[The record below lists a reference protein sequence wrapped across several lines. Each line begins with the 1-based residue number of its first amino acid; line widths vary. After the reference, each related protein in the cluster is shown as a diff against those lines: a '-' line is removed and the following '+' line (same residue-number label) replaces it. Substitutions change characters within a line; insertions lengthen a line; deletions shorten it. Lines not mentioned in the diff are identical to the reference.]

1 MKKLISVISIIFLL
15 CASLSVAAAD
25 TNIVPY
31 YNNTNTTFESLTIS
45 STGMATVV
53 VSYNGKVGVTTGGT
67 ISSYIERKVGTSWV
81 KVSNG
86 QPLNTW
92 TDTSANRSY
101 STSHTLQLSV
111 KGEYR
116 LCVTYTIRGTGGS
129 PDVINRTVYKTY

>member
-31 YNNTNTTFESLTIS
+31 YNNTNTVSTTFSIS
-45 STGMATVV
+45 STGMATAT
-53 VSYNGKVGVTTGGT
+53 VSYNGKSGVTTGGT
-67 ISSYIERKVGTSWV
+67 ISSYIERKVGSSWV

-92 TDTSANRSY
+92 TDS
-101 STSHTLQLSV
+101 STSYRYKTTHNLQLSY